1 MRKLHGFVGLGGLAA
16 FLGTG
21 IYLASA
27 APEHYRHDEALRFI
41 YRANHVYV
49 LLSSLINLVLG
60 IYLVPPTAGW
70 RSLSSKIGSYLLLAS
85 PLTLLLAFVVEAPN
99 VTPDRPLTTAG
110 IVLLLLGTLAQLPS
124 YRRSQP

>member
-1 MRKLHGFVGLGGLAA
+1 MRKLHGFVGVGGLAA

-21 IYLASA
+21 IYLATT

-49 LLSSLINLVLG
+49 LLSSLVNLVLG
-60 IYLVPPTAGW
+60 IYLVSPAAGW

-85 PLTLLLAFVVEAPN
+85 PLVLLIAFVVETRR
-99 VTPDRPLTTAG
+99 VTPDRPLTTIG

-124 YRRSQP
+124 QRRSPP